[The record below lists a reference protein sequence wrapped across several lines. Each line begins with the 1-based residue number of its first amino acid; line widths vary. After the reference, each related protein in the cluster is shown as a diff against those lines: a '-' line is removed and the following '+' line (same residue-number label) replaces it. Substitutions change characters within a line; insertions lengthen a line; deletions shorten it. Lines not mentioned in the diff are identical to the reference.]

1 MWLHIP
7 GFPAENNQRYG
18 DGQIIVSD
26 DRKACIVIDAFM
38 GKGKQL
44 VIDFLLALAP
54 ESIILI
60 LTHPHCDHG
69 NGLKDIL
76 YNNKLKVTVLLCYDM
91 DSLAKGLQKNKGSD
105 AVRDDISYGKSVI
118 ALAKKKGVKVQY
130 INEGDVITCRGI
142 KALVYRE
149 QPARVEDSDTHGWDY
164 VNYGSLGLWFPEIS
178 YFTSGDGPERIYD
191 LCKRKKIRPKAFKIP
206 HHGGM
211 CSQSQAQGMKGLGA
225 VVCWYNHLEPKGAGT
240 TDFTKFGAR
249 RCNEAKIQTWCT
261 IGAIN
266 AIFSGGKAYW
276 YHGGKVVSYTCSYKG
291 KSGLRYAGVSVIRK
305 ILRGSYGNADERITS
320 LIMAGF
326 WPSNANAKV
335 SKVIKLAKEIKTG
348 TKLGKSYGRHQTRL
362 KRIDAQLGTGYGQL
376 VQDYI
381 NVLCGIRKAV

>member
-7 GFPAENNQRYG
+7 GFPAENNERYG
-18 DGQIIVSD
+18 DGQIFVSD
-26 DRKACIVIDAFM
+26 DRKTCLVIDAFM

-44 VIDFLLALAP
+44 VVDFLLAMSP

-76 YNNKLKVTVLLCYDM
+76 YNRKLKTTAFLCYDM
-91 DSLAKGLQKNKGSD
+91 SSLAKGLRDNAGSD
-105 AVRDDISYGKSVI
+105 AVRDDISYGKGIVE
-118 ALAKKKGVKVQY
+118 LAKKKGVKVRY
-130 INEGDVITCRGI
+130 IDEGDIVSYGGI
-142 KALVYRE
+142 RAVVYRE

-164 VNYGSLGLWFPEIS
+164 VNYGSIGLWFPEIS

-191 LCKRKKIRPKAFKIP
+191 LCKRRKISPKVFKIP
-206 HHGGM
+206 HHGGI
-211 CSQSQAQGMKGLGA
+211 CSQSQAQGMKSLGA
-225 VVCWYNHLEPKGAGT
+225 VICWYNHLESKGVGT

-249 RCNEAKIQTWCT
+249 RCKEAKIPTWCT

-266 AIFSGGKAYW
+266 AVFSGGKAYW
-276 YHGGKVVSYTCSYKG
+276 YHAGKKVSYTCSYKG
-291 KSGLRYAGVSVIRK
+291 KSGLGYAGVSVIRK
-305 ILRGSYGNADERITS
+305 ILRGSYGNSDERITG

-326 WPSNANAKV
+326 WPANANNKV
-335 SKVIKLAKEIKTG
+335 SKVVNLAREIKTG

-362 KRIDAQLGTGYGQL
+362 NRIDAELGTGYGQL

>member
-76 YNNKLKVTVLLCYDM
+76 YNNKLKVTALLCYDM

-142 KALVYRE
+142 KALAYRE
-149 QPARVEDSDTHGWDY
+149 QPTRVEDSDTHGWDY

-191 LCKRKKIRPKAFKIP
+191 LCKRKKISPKAFKIP

-211 CSQSQAQGMKGLGA
+211 CSQSQARGMKGLGA
-225 VVCWYNHLEPKGAGT
+225 VVCWYNHLEPNGVGS
-240 TDFTKFGAR
+240 TDFTAFGAR
-249 RCNEAKIQTWCT
+249 RCKEAGINTVCT
-261 IGAIN
+261 IGDIN
-266 AIFSGGKAYW
+266 AVFSGGRAYW
-276 YHGGKVVSYTCSYKG
+276 YHAGKQVSYTCSYKG

-326 WPSNANAKV
+326 WPSNANKKV
-335 SKVIKLAKEIKTG
+335 SKVVNLAREIKTG

-362 KRIDAQLGTGYGQL
+362 NRIDAQLGKGYGQL